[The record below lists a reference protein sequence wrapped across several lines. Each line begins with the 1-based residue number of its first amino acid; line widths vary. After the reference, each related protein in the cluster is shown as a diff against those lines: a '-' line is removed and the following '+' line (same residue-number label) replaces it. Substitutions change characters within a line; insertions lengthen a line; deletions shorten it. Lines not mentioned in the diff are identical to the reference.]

1 MDPELIAYLDQRF
14 HSIDQRFHSIDQR
27 FDSIDQRFQET
38 SQQISALREETL
50 QRFEQVDRRFEQV
63 DEANRHTRVLVE
75 ELRDKIELV
84 AEGQVGL
91 SERIEN
97 LEKQAAQTFDTVKGL
112 IAPFYREL
120 DGRIRALEDSDRGP
134 AEGQPR
140 RRPQAAG

>member
-14 HSIDQRFHSIDQR
+14 NSIDG
-27 FDSIDQRFQET
+27 
-38 SQQISALREETL
+38 
-50 QRFEQVDRRFEQV
+50 RFEQVDRRFEHV
-63 DEANRHTRVLVE
+63 EEANRETRSLIEETNRQTHALIEETNRQTRVLIE
-75 ELRDKIELV
+75 EVRDEVRFV

-91 SERIEN
+91 RERIEN

-120 DGRIRALEDSDRGP
+120 DGRIRALEDSDREP
-134 AEGQPR
+134 EEGQPR